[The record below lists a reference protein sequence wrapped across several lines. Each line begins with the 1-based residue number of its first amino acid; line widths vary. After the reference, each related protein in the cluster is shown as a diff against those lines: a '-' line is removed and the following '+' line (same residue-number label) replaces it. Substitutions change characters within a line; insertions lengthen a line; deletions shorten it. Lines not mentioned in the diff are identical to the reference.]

1 MEITIKGQGF
11 TLLGAKNPRYF
22 MADKSVICL
31 DCKFSHYERLEM
43 TENEGYYPF
52 IAQMSDPEP
61 HGREIF
67 QEAEKGTFGEIADFA
82 IRNADIKTD

>member
-1 MEITIKGQGF
+1 MRMILIATVLISLSACDGGS
-11 TLLGAKNPRYF
+11 N
-22 MADKSVICL
+22 
-31 DCKFSHYERLEM
+31 FS
-43 TENEGYYPF
+43 ENEGYYPF